1 MQRKLRNLNKPQWL
15 FMILTAFLIAC
26 FILNLKIQLTGF
38 GDDDFLFYNPLM
50 NKFNGDILAFLV
62 NRYQTWSSRTVIEIF
77 TLLSV
82 KYHIFWRICNSII
95 MFLAI
100 SLPPFLLKKNN
111 AVKTSDILISGGL
124 FFTMPLTFFN
134 ETGWIATT
142 TNYLWV
148 YSLGLLSLYPIAKY
162 LHDERVNQ
170 PTYLISWLA
179 ALYAC
184 NQEQMCALLLG
195 FYLVFLG
202 YLLMKKRRIKIL
214 LPFFVINFLSLFYVL
229 SANGNDIRY
238 EKEVA
243 NWFPDFGDLTIF
255 RKIELGF
262 SSTVRHLFFDREII
276 PLLFSIVLALL
287 MIYYLKLKKAPR
299 ILSALGFIP
308 LIISIIFGFNDI
320 WKFPAVTNVLALFNG
335 HGTAF
340 SLSDLSTWSADIIL
354 FGTLICVVISLIYLQ
369 GFNIHG
375 LFSVLLILAAII
387 VRMMMGFS
395 PTIWASATRTYIF
408 TYGIII
414 LIVLSLLDSIKLP
427 HKYHKILIGSLFIIG
442 LLSYCQLFLAI

>member
-15 FMILTAFLIAC
+15 FITLTAFLIAC

-38 GDDDFLFYNPLM
+38 GDDDFLFYDPLM

-82 KYHIFWRICNSII
+82 RYHLFWRICNSLI

-111 AVKTSDILISGGL
+111 EVRTSDILISGGL

-162 LHDERVNQ
+162 LHDEKVNQ

-202 YLLMKKRRIKIL
+202 YLLIKKRRIKIL

-243 NWFPDFGDLTIF
+243 NWFPDFENLTLF
-255 RKIELGF
+255 RKFELGF
-262 SSTVRHLFFDREII
+262 SSTVRHLFFDKQITI
-276 PLLFSIVLALL
+276 LLFSLL
-287 MIYYLKLKKAPR
+287 LVIFVSYYLRLKKKPM
-299 ILSALGFIP
+299 IISLFGFIP
-308 LIISIIFGFNDI
+308 LIVSIVFGFNDLWNFSFVTKI
-320 WKFPAVTNVLALFNG
+320 LLMFNGYGTVFNIANPATWTADIVLAITFLAVLITVLYLQRFTIQG
-335 HGTAF
+335 GF
-340 SLSDLSTWSADIIL
+340 SIIL
-354 FGTLICVVISLIYLQ
+354 LLA
-369 GFNIHG
+369 G
-375 LFSVLLILAAII
+375 LAS
-387 VRMMMGFS
+387 RMLMAFS

-408 TYGIII
+408 TYGIFI
-414 LIVLSLLDSIKLP
+414 LITLSLFESLKLP
-427 HKYHKILIGSLFIIG
+427 KKTNDFLTGMIFLVGVICYGF
-442 LLSYCQLFLAI
+442 LFLAI